1 MPPAAPAPLLA
12 TLRQA
17 TRQDHRALDH
27 HPRLARLVRPGLD
40 LAGYTDSLLALA
52 SAQAALEARVAAE
65 LAQLGHDYP
74 LAPRMPAL
82 ARDLARLDAAPPPPL
97 GLAPEAEPASAA
109 LLGRLYVLEGSRLGA
124 RPIAARVRAS
134 LGEAAPLAYFGDAAG
149 EQRWSGFL
157 TFAAR
162 LYRDGAAADR
172 AGSAAREAFAL
183 FQAALAPA
191 TETA

>member
-1 MPPAAPAPLLA
+1 MQLAAPAPLLA

-27 HPRLARLVRPGLD
+27 HPRLVRLVRPGLD
-40 LAGYTDSLLALA
+40 LTGYTDSLLALA
-52 SAQAALEARVAAE
+52 SPQAALEARVAAD
-65 LAQLGHDYP
+65 LAHLGHDYP
-74 LAPRMPAL
+74 LAPRLPAL
-82 ARDLARLDAAPPPPL
+82 ERDLAQLGAASRSSL
-97 GLAPEAEPASAA
+97 GLAPVAEVTPAA

-134 LGEAAPLAYFGDAAG
+134 LGEAAPLAYFGNAAG

-157 TFAAR
+157 AFAASVQH
-162 LYRDGAAADR
+162 DSATADR
-172 AGSAAREAFAL
+172 AGTAAREAFAL

-191 TETA
+191 TESA

>member
-1 MPPAAPAPLLA
+1 MHPAAPAPLLA

-52 SAQAALEARVAAE
+52 SAQAALEDRVAAQ

-82 ARDLARLDAAPPPPL
+82 ARDLARLDAAPPSPL
-97 GLAPEAEPASAA
+97 GLAPEAEPAPAT

-124 RPIAARVRAS
+124 RPIAARVHAS
-134 LGEAAPLAYFGDAAG
+134 LGEAPLAYFGDAAG
-149 EQRWSGFL
+149 EQRWPGFL
-157 TFAAR
+157 AFAAR